1 MVHVYHA
8 SLEEAQTDPALAA
21 LFAPAPGTTPF
32 DRLDWLRLLAEECLA
47 PARCFIAVA
56 REGERL
62 AALPLCET
70 PQGLASLANWY
81 SFSARPAGSDPRLL
95 AAIARDLA
103 PHGRVLLSPL
113 PAADAAAL
121 ATALNAAGWFTRTTP
136 AHVNRHLSIATRDFA
151 AWWATRPGSLREV
164 VRRKGRRIDIRIE
177 TRFDP
182 ADWATYEAL
191 YARSW
196 KPAEGHPAFL
206 RRFAEAE
213 GAAGRLRLG
222 IASHQ
227 GVPVAAQVWTVENGT
242 AFIHKLAH
250 DPAAAAHSP
259 GTVLTHALFAMA
271 FADPAIA
278 EIDFGTGDDPYKRD
292 WMDEIRPRLTIEAIH
307 PRSVR
312 FWPALA
318 RLLAARG
325 ADLARG
331 RRADKA
337 AR

>member
-1 MVHVYHA
+1 MVQVYHA
-8 SLEEAQTDPALAA
+8 SLEEAQTDPALAE
-21 LFAPAPGTTPF
+21 LFAPGPGTTPF
-32 DRLDWLRLLAEECLA
+32 DRLDWLRLIAEDCLA
-47 PARCFIAVA
+47 QARCFLAVA
-56 REGERL
+56 REGEAL

-81 SFSARPAGSDPRLL
+81 SFIARPAGSDPDLL
-95 AAIARDLA
+95 AAIVRDLT
-103 PHGRVLLSPL
+103 PQGRLLLSPL
-113 PAADAAAL
+113 PAEDADRLTAAL
-121 ATALNAAGWFTRTTP
+121 GAAGWITRTTP
-136 AHVNRHLSIATRDFA
+136 AHGNRHLAIAGHDFA
-151 AWWATRPGSLREV
+151 AWWATRPGPLREV
-164 VRRKGRRIDIRIE
+164 VRRKARRLDIRIE

-227 GVPVAAQVWTVENGT
+227 GVAVAAQFWTVENGT

-271 FADPAIA
+271 FADPAINA
-278 EIDFGTGDDPYKRD
+278 IDFGTGDDPYKRD
-292 WMDEIRPRLTIEAIH
+292 WMNETRQRWTIEAIH
-307 PRSVR
+307 PRAMR
-312 FWPALA
+312 HWPALA

-325 ADLARG
+325 ADLARR

-337 AR
+337 AQ